1 MVCSCGHPVLASGT
15 PSFLAFRLNE
25 MSKLSIPV
33 LTSPSPADVSL
44 PHPKYRADIDGLRAV
59 AVLLVVGFHAFPNGV
74 KGGFIGV
81 DIFFVISGF
90 LISTIIFEGLD
101 QKSFSFTEF
110 YGRRVRRIFPALC
123 VVLLAC
129 LAFGWFMLLASEYRQ
144 VGKHTV
150 AGAGFFSNLLLASES
165 GYFDTEAET
174 KPLLHLW
181 SLGIEEQFYIFW
193 PLLLWFAWFKRF
205 NLLAIILLVAALSF
219 SLNVWNIDAETT
231 DTFYSPLTRF
241 WELLVGSTLAYLV
254 LYRQTAL
261 MKVSAFNAELRSLA
275 GAFLLGAGLLL
286 IRDSSAFPG
295 YWALL
300 PTLGTALMISAG
312 PQAWVNRTILS
323 NPVLVW
329 FGLISF
335 PLYLWHW
342 PLFSFLRIMEGEPT
356 RAARIVAV
364 CTAIALAWLTYQWVE
379 KPVRRSGNA
388 SKMTLSLVLGLTAL
402 ALSGYV
408 VYFNNGFQGYGP
420 RTADKIEFSEYFENS
435 LPDWRYFEATQL
447 TQKYRDDCNFYDMRR
462 FRAGNSTSV
471 PVNAIDASCHQRSG
485 SGRKVLF
492 IWGDSHAQHF
502 YHGLRKSL
510 PKDWDVLIVAS
521 SGCKPALVASDSK
534 DNFCE
539 RSNWFARKSIAE
551 QKPDA
556 VLIAQSRNHPF
567 ERLAGL
573 GKSLKDAGVPQVI
586 FTGPAPHWKID
597 LYKVVLKQLWTDTPA
612 RTFVGVDEKVMADN
626 QSLKKAFASQ
636 RDLIFVDQMAAF
648 CNESGCLT
656 RIGNDRK
663 EGITSWDMGHLTPIA
678 SEYLAANLLAHVVT
692 SAVEG
697 EAPSG
702 LRTPQSNGQISSSGV
717 VNTVGA
723 Y

>member
-1 MVCSCGHPVLASGT
+1 
-15 PSFLAFRLNE
+15 
-25 MSKLSIPV
+25 
-33 LTSPSPADVSL
+33 
-44 PHPKYRADIDGLRAV
+44 
-59 AVLLVVGFHAFPNGV
+59 
-74 KGGFIGV
+74 
-81 DIFFVISGF
+81 
-90 LISTIIFEGLD
+90 
-101 QKSFSFTEF
+101 
-110 YGRRVRRIFPALC
+110 
-123 VVLLAC
+123 
-129 LAFGWFMLLASEYRQ
+129 MLLAAEYRQ
-144 VGKHTV
+144 LGKHTFG
-150 AGAGFFSNLLLASES
+150 GAGFFSNLLLASES

-193 PLLLWFAWFKRF
+193 PLLLWVASVKRI
-205 NLLAIILLVAALSF
+205 NLLAIIVLVAALSF
-219 SLNVWNIDAETT
+219 SLNVWNIDVKTT

-241 WELLVGSTLAYLV
+241 WELLLGSTLAYLM

-261 MKVSAFNAELRSLA
+261 NTVGAFNPELRSLA
-275 GAFLLGAGLLL
+275 GAVLLGAGLLL

-300 PTLGTALMISAG
+300 PTLGAALMISAG

-323 NPVLVW
+323 HPVLVW

-356 RAARIVAV
+356 RSMRIAAI
-364 CTAIALAWLTYQWVE
+364 CTSVALAWLTYHWVE
-379 KPVRRSGNA
+379 KPVRRSSNV
-388 SKMTLSLVLGLTAL
+388 SKMTLSLVLGLTTL
-402 ALSGYV
+402 GMSGYV
-408 VYFNNGFQGYGP
+408 VYFNNGFQGFGP
-420 RTADKIEFSEYFENS
+420 RTADKIEFSEYFENGF
-435 LPDWRYFEATQL
+435 PDWRYFEKTQL
-447 TQKYRDDCNFYDMRR
+447 DQKYRDDCNFYNMGR
-462 FRAGNSTSV
+462 FRAGNSTST

-485 SGRKVLF
+485 TGRKVLF

-510 PKDWDVLIVAS
+510 PKEWDVLIVAS

-567 ERLAGL
+567 GRLAGL
-573 GKSLKDAGVPQVI
+573 GKNLKDAGVPQII

-597 LYKVVLKQLWTDTPA
+597 LYKIVLKQLWKDTPA

-636 RDLIFVDQMAAF
+636 RDLIFADQMAAF
-648 CNESGCLT
+648 CNEAGCLT

-678 SEYLAANLLAHVVT
+678 SEYLAENFLANVII
-692 SAVEG
+692 SAVES
-697 EAPSG
+697 EVPSG
-702 LRTPQSNGQISSSGV
+702 LRTTEPARQISPSGMV
-717 VNTVGA
+717 STLNS